1 MLDDASNQPS
11 RFRTKNRDEING
23 DLRRGYSPNKQI
35 RFKTAMLRTSLCEY
49 GDAYILIKE
58 NISVNTAAAG
68 ADANNT
74 NKKVLVKIDV

>member
-1 MLDDASNQPS
+1 
-11 RFRTKNRDEING
+11 
-23 DLRRGYSPNKQI
+23 
-35 RFKTAMLRTSLCEY
+35 MLRTSLCEY

-58 NISVNTAAAG
+58 NLSVNTAAAG